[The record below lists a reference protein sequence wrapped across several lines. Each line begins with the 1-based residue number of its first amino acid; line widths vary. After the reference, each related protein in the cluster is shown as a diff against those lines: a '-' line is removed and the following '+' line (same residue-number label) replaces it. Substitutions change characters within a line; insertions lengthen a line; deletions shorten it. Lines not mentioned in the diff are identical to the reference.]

1 MPAIT
6 RKSYFP
12 DLPNLIDTQWGGV
25 TPISKATLWLRSA
38 QRKISELAQL
48 AENWDSYGSRPISQP
63 AIEQAADIL
72 ACLSNLDLP
81 NLQIFPVP
89 GGGIQLEFQQDSR
102 ELEIEILPDGSIE
115 FLMVEGGE
123 MREGSTP
130 YGSRGD
136 LYRLAYWL
144 KGAQA
149 AAYPF

>member
-1 MPAIT
+1 MPAT
-6 RKSYFP
+6 THKGYFP
-12 DLPNLIDTQWGGV
+12 DAPSSFDTQWGGV
-25 TPISKATLWLRSA
+25 TPLSRATQWLRSA

-48 AENWDSYGSRPISQP
+48 AENWDGYGSRPVQQP

-81 NLQIFPVP
+81 NPQIFPVA
-89 GGGIQLEFQQDSR
+89 GGGLQLEFQQDPR

-115 FLMVEGGE
+115 FLMLKDGE
-123 MREGSTP
+123 MREGSIP